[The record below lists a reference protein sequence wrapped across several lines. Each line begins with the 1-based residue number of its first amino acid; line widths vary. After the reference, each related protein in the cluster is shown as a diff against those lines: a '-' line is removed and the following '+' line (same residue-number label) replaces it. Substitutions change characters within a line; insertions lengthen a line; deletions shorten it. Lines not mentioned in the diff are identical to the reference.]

1 MRRLRV
7 RLSCSVLS
15 LLTALAIAA
24 APPPARA
31 IAFLQGVT
39 QSCFTSAD
47 CETAPPVFGAGS
59 LAQISRSYGT
69 GAGFS
74 YMTSASMTVD
84 YVGFAGFARASGFEN
99 PNPPPEPPIFISSQS
114 YSGRS
119 FGNILDTVTA
129 GAGGGPGFLRVPL
142 HIVGSSS
149 ISWQNG
155 FGNTQLGI
163 SCTSNE
169 PGSFVPLGPC
179 TGAGFTFTGNEALD
193 TIVNVDV
200 PILLG
205 VPVELRISA
214 TVFATTGHA
223 FGSSVPF
230 TGAAE
235 ASFATLP
242 FAGATVLD
250 AGGDPIPGATV
261 STSESGFSYAPEP
274 SAGAEALAAFAALAF
289 RRTRPSRS
297 RRRSVMLAAG

>member
-1 MRRLRV
+1 MRRLPLV
-7 RLSCSVLS
+7 FPLLLPLLSSIAAPS
-15 LLTALAIAA
+15 PAGALAL
-24 APPPARA
+24 
-31 IAFLQGVT
+31 LQGVT
-39 QSCFTSAD
+39 QSCFTSMD
-47 CETAPPVFGAGS
+47 CETAPPVFGAGT
-59 LAQISRSYGT
+59 LAQISRAYGT

-74 YMTSASMTVD
+74 YMTSASMAVD

-99 PNPPPEPPIFISSQS
+99 PDPPPEPPIFTSFQS

-119 FGNILDTVTA
+119 FGNLFDTVTA

-142 HIVGSSS
+142 HVVGSSA

-155 FGNTQLGI
+155 FGVVQLGI

-179 TGAGFTFTGNEALD
+179 TGAGFDFTGNEALD

-205 VPVELRISA
+205 LPVELRISA
-214 TVFATTGHA
+214 QVAAYTGHA
-223 FGSSVPF
+223 YGSAVPF
-230 TGAAE
+230 LGAAE
-235 ASFATLP
+235 GSFATLP
-242 FAGATVLD
+242 FTGATVLD
-250 AGGDPIPGATV
+250 AGRNPIPGATV
-261 STSESGFSYAPEP
+261 SSESGFSYAPEP

>member
-1 MRRLRV
+1 MRLPSAAFHV
-7 RLSCSVLS
+7 VLLVSAS
-15 LLTALAIAA
+15 LA
-24 APPPARA
+24 APSAVHA
-31 IAFLQGVT
+31 VAFLQGAT
-39 QSCFTSAD
+39 QSCFTSVD
-47 CETAPPVFGAGS
+47 CETAPPVFGAGN
-59 LAQISRSYGT
+59 LAQISRSYGA

-74 YMTSASMTVD
+74 YMTSASMTLD

-99 PNPPPEPPIFISSQS
+99 PNPPPEPPIFTSSQS

-119 FGNILDTVTA
+119 FGNIFDTVTA

-155 FGNTQLGI
+155 LGITQLGI

-179 TGAGFTFTGNEALD
+179 TGAAFTFTGNEALD

-205 VPVELRISA
+205 TPVELRVSA
-214 TVFATTGHA
+214 TVFATTGHE

-235 ASFATLP
+235 ASFSTLA

-250 AGGDPIPGATV
+250 AGHAPIPGASIV
-261 STSESGFSYAPEP
+261 SESGFSYAPEP
-274 SAGAEALAAFAALAF
+274 SASAAAVAALA
-289 RRTRPSRS
+289 T
-297 RRRSVMLAAG
+297 LAIAARLGHLRAGVSGGLSQP